1 MPDNI
6 EEISYE
12 DAKSEKEAVQVEAE
26 ESGDAATVATSAI
39 MEDQSMVEGQQNPEQ
54 EDKFAKYEEEYQ
66 QLMNEL
72 EDEKQE

>member
-12 DAKSEKEAVQVEAE
+12 DAKSEKDAEPVEAE

-39 MEDQSMVEGQQNPEQ
+39 MEDQSMVEGQQNQEQ